1 MDSRTFFMEKI
12 VAIPTAVPSTE
23 WMGILKMLDL
33 KNLTATAAL
42 NQTRTSGSKQTI
54 LDSLIAKFNIHE
66 AKATVL
72 TNEALRE
79 LCKSRGIKSLSTL
92 SKQELVGCL
101 LSSNIHM
108 YDARLEQFQ
117 PVTGT
122 ALLPVFA
129 EAAKKT
135 AKADT
140 VDMVV
145 SKPPIEKTK
154 AKKVPDGYDE
164 EETTVLPVFV
174 EPAKKTAK
182 TDPIDLE
189 VSNPPI
195 QIEKTKTKKAP
206 IACVDV
212 LPVQAVVMEENKM
225 KTSILP
231 EMEKKTGE
239 KEPKSMDVFE
249 ETKAQ
254 KKSEVEE
261 PKKQAIP
268 KKVKTDVWNTFIGAN
283 MPAHKCL
290 CCLKTVIVNT
300 DFHVGHV
307 TSEFNG
313 GSLNIDNLRPIC
325 ASCNYSMGTM
335 NMKDYVLKF
344 GYFF

>member
-1 MDSRTFFMEKI
+1 MEKI

-23 WMGILKMLDL
+23 WIGILKMLDL

-54 LDSLIAKFNIHE
+54 LDALTAKFHIYE

-79 LCKSRGIKSLSTL
+79 VCKSRGIKSLSTL

-101 LSSNIHM
+101 LGSNIHM
-108 YDARLEQFQ
+108 YDVRLEQFQ

-129 EAAKKT
+129 EVPKKT

-140 VDMVV
+140 IDVFVV
-145 SKPPIEKTK
+145 SKPPMEKTK

-164 EETTVLPVFV
+164 EPATETAVLPVFV

-182 TDPIDLE
+182 PDPIDIV

-195 QIEKTKTKKAP
+195 QIEKTKPKKA
-206 IACVDV
+206 IGYNDV
-212 LPVQAVVMEENKM
+212 LLVQAVVMEEIKM

-231 EMEKKTGE
+231 EKEKKTE
-239 KEPKSMDVFE
+239 EPKGMDVSE

-261 PKKQAIP
+261 TKKQAIP

-335 NMKDYVLKF
+335 NMKDYVIKF

>member
-1 MDSRTFFMEKI
+1 MEKS

-54 LDSLIAKFNIHE
+54 LETITAKFNIYE

-117 PVTGT
+117 PVTGS

-129 EAAKKT
+129 DVAKKT

-140 VDMVV
+140 IDMVV
-145 SKPPIEKTK
+145 SKPSIEKTK
-154 AKKVPDGYDE
+154 AKKVLDGYDE
-164 EETTVLPVFV
+164 EPATETTALPVFA
-174 EPAKKTAK
+174 EPVKKTSK
-182 TDPIDLE
+182 QEPIDIV
-189 VSNPPI
+189 VSN
-195 QIEKTKTKKAP
+195 QLEKPKPKKA
-206 IACVDV
+206 IGYNDV
-212 LPVQAVVMEENKM
+212 LPVQAVVMEDLKM
-225 KTSILP
+225 KTSIFP
-231 EMEKKTGE
+231 EKEKKTEE
-239 KEPKSMDVFE
+239 KESKGMDVSE

-335 NMKDYVLKF
+335 NMKDYVIKF